1 MSNPTVSAARS
12 VSERASDLVAFEATE
27 TIQAGPIETTA
38 RIRFRKPDHV
48 VVEYSAYRNPIAETD
63 ELLGGDV
70 EFASDDLLAM
80 TLTYDGAHTWHVSAR
95 SGVPLKRIGRTLY
108 EPLPGYDALAELGFL
123 ADLTHDFLIRDE
135 GSTNELGRPALAL
148 GLKPKRA
155 RENLLLKSVLYPFER
170 AILDVDA
177 ESLFPLRIRFRP
189 PARSTLASILE
200 PGAWVTIRYANPRL
214 GELGAE
220 TFAPAAP
227 SDARLLEEA
236 FVRAT
241 DLSNLLPIALRLD
254 ALTSAGFEI
263 LEPCSATVDRS
274 HERGYAVIGLG
285 RRSTEDAP
293 DSAFLTLRVGNY
305 LSRHMARR
313 RALISERGEELSLGE
328 RSARFLDRR
337 VLFEKEGA
345 PPPSLTFL
353 LEVSWEQDG
362 VFAILTGDGLSGPEL
377 IELASRLA
385 APH

>member
-1 MSNPTVSAARS
+1 MSNPTVSVARS

-48 VVEYSAYRNPIAETD
+48 VVEYSAYKNPIAEAD
-63 ELLGGDV
+63 ELLGGDI

-80 TLTYDGAHTWHVSAR
+80 TLTYDGAHTWHSSAR
-95 SGVPLKRIGRTLY
+95 SGFPLKRIGRTLY

-155 RENLLLKSVLYPFER
+155 RESLLLKSVSYPFER

-177 ESLFPLRIRFRP
+177 ESLFPVRIRFRP

-200 PGAWVTIRYANPRL
+200 PGAWVTIRYTNPRL
-214 GELGAE
+214 GEPGADA
-220 TFAPAAP
+220 FALATPG
-227 SDARLLEEA
+227 DARLLEEA
-236 FVRAT
+236 FVRTA
-241 DLSNLLPIALRLD
+241 DLPNLLPIPLRLD
-254 ALTSAGFEI
+254 ALTAAGFEI
-263 LEPCSATVDRS
+263 LEPCSAAVDRS
-274 HERGYAVIGLG
+274 HERGYAAVGLG
-285 RRSTEDAP
+285 RRSTEEAP
-293 DSAFLTLRVGNY
+293 DGAFLTLRVGNY

-328 RSARFLDRR
+328 RNARFLDRR
-337 VLFEKEGA
+337 VLFEKDGA
-345 PPPSLTFL
+345 PPSSLAFL

-385 APH
+385 APR